1 MPRVPAKGIA
11 GIAVAGYRLWQ
22 RLPEGQQQRVIA
34 ELRRN
39 GPRIARTAMRVAR
52 ARKGKA

>member
-52 ARKGKA
+52 ARKGKD